1 MKRELKI
8 KNFDSD
14 ELVTVSTDGIETV
27 KDLKNYLLEANNLK
41 LDGFAFINSQTFV
54 EYTLDSAILPETG
67 ILFLIKMKNSSG
79 CMNVSTNSE
88 KEFYE
93 LLGINYD
100 LDDLGYNDLMK
111 LGASLKKNEFFKDVE
126 VLLTGKRAELCNN
139 ISSAINKA
147 FEIWQKQK
155 VTNEVGV
162 VNAVTDDP
170 VVTLEVEF
178 YGNTINLPVHL
189 STIKKALNDAN
200 ISLEK
205 SIETKEVIVEKKVEV
220 IPEGYMKINP
230 KTSSIISQ
238 EEIAKRQNM
247 IKEEISSRNK
257 HIK

>member
-139 ISSAINKA
+139 ISLAIDKA
-147 FEIWQKQK
+147 FDIWQKQK
-155 VTNEVGV
+155 VANKVGV
-162 VNAVTDDP
+162 SNAVTDDP

-178 YGNTINLPVHL
+178 YVNRINLPVHL
-189 STIKKALNDAN
+189 STIKKALADAN
-200 ISLEK
+200 ISLG
-205 SIETKEVIVEKKVEV
+205 STETKEVIVEKKVEV

-238 EEIAKRQNM
+238 EEIAKRQTM

>member
-111 LGASLKKNEFFKDVE
+111 LGASLKKNEFFKDIE

-147 FEIWQKQK
+147 FDIWQKQK
-155 VTNEVGV
+155 VANKVGV
-162 VNAVTDDP
+162 SNAVSDDP
-170 VVTLEVEF
+170 IITVV
-178 YGNTINLPVHL
+178 NLPVHL
-189 STIKKALNDAN
+189 STIKKALADAN
-200 ISLEK
+200 ISLG
-205 SIETKEVIVEKKVEV
+205 STETKEVIVEKKVEV

-238 EEIAKRQNM
+238 EEIAKRQTM

>member
-1 MKRELKI
+1 MNKELKI
-8 KNFDSD
+8 KGFDSD
-14 ELVTVSTDGIETV
+14 ELLTVSAKLETV
-27 KDLKNYLLEANNLK
+27 KDLKDYLKTTNNLQ
-41 LDGFAFINSQTFV
+41 LDGFGFINSQTFV
-54 EYTLDSAILPETG
+54 EYVLDSAVLPETG
-67 ILFLIKMKNSSG
+67 ILFLVKLKNSSG

-111 LGASLKKNEFFKDVE
+111 LGASLKKNEFFKDIE

-155 VTNEVGV
+155 VANKVGV
-162 VNAVTDDP
+162 SNAVSDDP
-170 VVTLEVEF
+170 IITVDIEF
-178 YGNTINLPVHL
+178 YGNRINLPVHL
-189 STIKKALNDAN
+189 STIKKALADAN
-200 ISLEK
+200 ISLG
-205 SIETKEVIVEKKVEV
+205 STETKEVIVEKKVEV

>member
-79 CMNVSTNSE
+79 CGSNDKSE
-88 KEFYE
+88 FMT

-111 LGASLKKNEFFKDVE
+111 LGAALKKNEFFKDVE
-126 VLLTGKRAELCNN
+126 VILTGKRADLYNN
-139 ISSAINKA
+139 ISSAIDKA

-155 VTNEVGV
+155 VANKVGV
-162 VNAVTDDP
+162 SNAVTDDP

-178 YGNTINLPVHL
+178 YVNKINLPVHL

>member
-111 LGASLKKNEFFKDVE
+111 LGASLKKNEFFKDIE

-155 VTNEVGV
+155 VANKVGV
-162 VNAVTDDP
+162 SNAVSDDP
-170 VVTLEVEF
+170 IITVDIEF
-178 YGNTINLPVHL
+178 YGNRINLPVHL
-189 STIKKALNDAN
+189 STIKKALADAN
-200 ISLEK
+200 ISLG
-205 SIETKEVIVEKKVEV
+205 STETKEVIVEKKVEV
-220 IPEGYMKINP
+220 IPEGYMKISP

-238 EEIAKRQNM
+238 EEIAKRQDM

>member
-93 LLGINYD
+93 LLQIDSD
-100 LDDLGYNDLMK
+100 LDDMGYNDLMK
-111 LGASLKKNEFFKDVE
+111 LGASLKKNEFFKDIE

-170 VVTLEVEF
+170 VVILEVEF
-178 YGNTINLPVHL
+178 YVNRINLPVHL
-189 STIKKALNDAN
+189 STIKKALADAN
-200 ISLEK
+200 ISLGSTE
-205 SIETKEVIVEKKVEV
+205 IKEITVEKKVEV

>member
-111 LGASLKKNEFFKDVE
+111 LGASLKKNEFFKDIE

-147 FEIWQKQK
+147 FDIWQKQK
-155 VTNEVGV
+155 VANKVGV
-162 VNAVTDDP
+162 SNAVSDDP
-170 VVTLEVEF
+170 IITVV
-178 YGNTINLPVHL
+178 NLPVHL
-189 STIKKALNDAN
+189 STIKKALADAN
-200 ISLEK
+200 ISLG
-205 SIETKEVIVEKKVEV
+205 STETKEVIVEKKVEV
-220 IPEGYMKINP
+220 IPEGYMKISP

-238 EEIAKRQNM
+238 EEIAKRQTM

>member
-111 LGASLKKNEFFKDVE
+111 LGASLKKNEFFKDIE

-139 ISSAINKA
+139 ISLAINKA

-155 VTNEVGV
+155 VANKVGV
-162 VNAVTDDP
+162 SNAISDDP
-170 VVTLEVEF
+170 IIDIEF
-178 YGNTINLPVHL
+178 YGNRINLPVHL
-189 STIKKALNDAN
+189 STIKKALADAN
-200 ISLEK
+200 ISLG
-205 SIETKEVIVEKKVEV
+205 STETKEVIVEKKVEV
-220 IPEGYMKINP
+220 IPEGYMKISP

-238 EEIAKRQNM
+238 EEIAKRQDM

>member
-93 LLGINYD
+93 LLQIDSD
-100 LDDLGYNDLMK
+100 LDDMGYNDLMK
-111 LGASLKKNEFFKDVE
+111 LGASLKKNEFFKDIE

-178 YGNTINLPVHL
+178 YVNRINLPVHL
-189 STIKKALNDAN
+189 STIKKALADAN
-200 ISLEK
+200 ISLGSTE
-205 SIETKEVIVEKKVEV
+205 IKEITVEKKVEV

>member
-111 LGASLKKNEFFKDVE
+111 LGASLKKNEFFKDIE

-155 VTNEVGV
+155 VVNKVGV
-162 VNAVTDDP
+162 SNAVSDDP
-170 VVTLEVEF
+170 I
-178 YGNTINLPVHL
+178 INLPVHL
-189 STIKKALNDAN
+189 STIKKALADAN
-200 ISLEK
+200 ISLG
-205 SIETKEVIVEKKVEV
+205 STETKEVIVEKKVEV
-220 IPEGYMKINP
+220 IPEGYMKISP

-238 EEIAKRQNM
+238 EEIAKRQDM

>member
-27 KDLKNYLLEANNLK
+27 KDLKDYLKTTNNLQ

-111 LGASLKKNEFFKDVE
+111 LGASLKKNEFFKDIE

-155 VTNEVGV
+155 VVNKVGV
-162 VNAVTDDP
+162 VNAVSDDP
-170 VVTLEVEF
+170 IITVDIEL
-178 YGNTINLPVHL
+178 YGNRINLPVHL
-189 STIKKALNDAN
+189 STIKKALADAN
-200 ISLEK
+200 ISLG
-205 SIETKEVIVEKKVEV
+205 STETKEVIVEKKVEV
-220 IPEGYMKINP
+220 IPEGYMKISP

-238 EEIAKRQNM
+238 EEIAKRQDI

>member
-111 LGASLKKNEFFKDVE
+111 LGASLKKNEFFKDIE

-162 VNAVTDDP
+162 SNAVSDDP
-170 VVTLEVEF
+170 IITVDIEF
-178 YGNTINLPVHL
+178 YGNRINLPVHL
-189 STIKKALNDAN
+189 STIKKALADAN
-200 ISLEK
+200 ISLG
-205 SIETKEVIVEKKVEV
+205 STETKEVIVEKKVEV

-238 EEIAKRQNM
+238 EEISKRQDM

>member
-1 MKRELKI
+1 
-8 KNFDSD
+8 
-14 ELVTVSTDGIETV
+14 
-27 KDLKNYLLEANNLK
+27 
-41 LDGFAFINSQTFV
+41 
-54 EYTLDSAILPETG
+54 
-67 ILFLIKMKNSSG
+67 MKNSSG

-111 LGASLKKNEFFKDVE
+111 LGASLKKNEFFKDIE

-155 VTNEVGV
+155 VANKVGV
-162 VNAVTDDP
+162 SNAISDDP
-170 VVTLEVEF
+170 IIDIEF
-178 YGNTINLPVHL
+178 YGNRINLPVHL
-189 STIKKALNDAN
+189 STIKKALADAN
-200 ISLEK
+200 ISLG
-205 SIETKEVIVEKKVEV
+205 STETKEVIVEKKVEV
-220 IPEGYMKINP
+220 IPEGYMKISP

-238 EEIAKRQNM
+238 EEIAKRQDM

>member
-79 CMNVSTNSE
+79 CMDVSTNSE

-111 LGASLKKNEFFKDVE
+111 LGASLKKNEFFKDIE

-155 VTNEVGV
+155 VANKVGV
-162 VNAVTDDP
+162 SNAVSDDP
-170 VVTLEVEF
+170 IITVDIEC
-178 YGNTINLPVHL
+178 YGNRINLPVHL
-189 STIKKALNDAN
+189 STIKKALADAN
-200 ISLEK
+200 ISLG
-205 SIETKEVIVEKKVEV
+205 STETKEVIVEKKVEV
-220 IPEGYMKINP
+220 IPEGYMKISP

>member
-111 LGASLKKNEFFKDVE
+111 LGASLKKNEFFKDIE

-155 VTNEVGV
+155 VANKVGAS
-162 VNAVTDDP
+162 NAVSDDP
-170 VVTLEVEF
+170 IITIDIEF
-178 YGNTINLPVHL
+178 YGNRINLSVHL
-189 STIKKALNDAN
+189 SIIKKALADAN
-200 ISLEK
+200 ISLG
-205 SIETKEVIVEKKVEV
+205 STETKEITVEKKVEV
-220 IPEGYMKINP
+220 IPEGYMKIDP

-238 EEIAKRQNM
+238 EEIAEIQGKIQ
-247 IKEEISSRNK
+247 EEIKVRNNE
-257 HIK
+257 IKR

>member
-79 CMNVSTNSE
+79 CGSNDNKSE
-88 KEFYE
+88 FMT

-111 LGASLKKNEFFKDVE
+111 LGASLKKNEFFKDIE

-139 ISSAINKA
+139 ISSAIDKA
-147 FEIWQKQK
+147 FDIWQKQK
-155 VTNEVGV
+155 VANKVGV
-162 VNAVTDDP
+162 SNAVSDDP
-170 VVTLEVEF
+170 IITVDIEC
-178 YGNTINLPVHL
+178 YGNRINLPVHL
-189 STIKKALNDAN
+189 STIKKALADAN
-200 ISLEK
+200 ISLG
-205 SIETKEVIVEKKVEV
+205 STETKEVIVEKKVEV

-238 EEIAKRQNM
+238 EEIAKRQDM